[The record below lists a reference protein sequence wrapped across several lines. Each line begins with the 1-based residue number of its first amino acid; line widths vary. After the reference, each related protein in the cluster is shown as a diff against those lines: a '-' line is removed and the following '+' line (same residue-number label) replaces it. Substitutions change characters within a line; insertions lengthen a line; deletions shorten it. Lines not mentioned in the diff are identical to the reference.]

1 MGQSTWGENMAA
13 GKGSDSVVAAPLRS
27 LDDFILKEAS
37 FQVPNFQD
45 VDKWGNRV
53 YNNLIYYQS
62 NYFLMA
68 LILFS
73 LVTFVHPYKM
83 FVGVMAIAVSATI
96 FELANNAG
104 PQVTKYKKDHP
115 LVSLVILLIGIYLII
130 YLLNGI
136 VVFIFGV
143 LLPISPF

>member
-1 MGQSTWGENMAA
+1 
-13 GKGSDSVVAAPLRS
+13 
-27 LDDFILKEAS
+27 
-37 FQVPNFQD
+37 
-45 VDKWGNRV
+45 
-53 YNNLIYYQS
+53 
-62 NYFLMA
+62 
-68 LILFS
+68 
-73 LVTFVHPYKM
+73 M

-143 LLPISPF
+143 LLPISGRLLFSCILAFALEIMSHFCFFFSI